1 MDIIGL
7 TIGTSALVW
16 TITWTLIA
24 LLAPL
29 AWLWMLID
37 AALREEWEYP
47 GATATSNNRLLWVLL
62 IVFVQ
67 IAAIPY
73 LFMVYAKVRRGSVP
87 RPAGAGPAGT
97 AAPVQPAGAQAV

>member
-1 MDIIGL
+1 MDFIGL
-7 TIGTSALVW
+7 TIGTSALVG
-16 TITWTLIA
+16 TITWTLLG

-47 GATATSNNRLLWVLL
+47 GATPTSNNRLLWVLL

-67 IAAIPY
+67 VAAIPY
-73 LFMVYAKVRRGSVP
+73 FFMVYSKVRRGSVP
-87 RPAGAGPAGT
+87 RPADACS
-97 AAPVQPAGAQAV
+97 AAPQAV

>member
-1 MDIIGL
+1 MDFIGL
-7 TIGTSALVW
+7 TIGTSALVG
-16 TITWTLIA
+16 TITWTLLA

-37 AALREEWEYP
+37 AALREEREYP
-47 GATATSNNRLLWVLL
+47 GATPTSNNRLLWVLL

-73 LFMVYAKVRRGSVP
+73 FFMVYSKVRRGTGTW
-87 RPAGAGPAGT
+87 PAETRQTGA
-97 AAPVQPAGAQAV
+97 QPA